1 MEMTLAAGRGGS
13 EMVTEAQLQ
22 SDLQSAMKARA
33 ADKMSVLRDVIAA
46 VKNLKVEKMITA
58 VPEVEIVTLV
68 RREINKRS
76 EAAEFARKAHRQEL
90 VQKNESEKMLLE
102 AYLPQ
107 QLGAAELETV
117 IAALAAEVGSTQI
130 GPLMAKLRER
140 HAGTY
145 DGKLASELIKKLAA
159 A

>member
-1 MEMTLAAGRGGS
+1 MA
-13 EMVTEAQLQ
+13 TEAQLQ

-46 VKNLKVEKMITA
+46 IKNLKVEKMIAT
-58 VPEVEIVTLV
+58 VPEADIVTLV
-68 RREINKRS
+68 RREINKRN
-76 EAAEFARKAHRQEL
+76 EAAEFARQANRPEL
-90 VQKNESEKMLLE
+90 VQKNEGERAILE

-107 QLGAAELETV
+107 QLGAAELEA
-117 IAALAAEVGSTQI
+117 IIRSLAAELGSTQI

-159 A
+159 G